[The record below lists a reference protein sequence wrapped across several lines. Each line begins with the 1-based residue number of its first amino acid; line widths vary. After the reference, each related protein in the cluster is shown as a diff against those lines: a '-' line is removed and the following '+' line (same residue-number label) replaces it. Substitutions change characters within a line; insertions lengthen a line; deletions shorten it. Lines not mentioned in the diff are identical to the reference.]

1 MTTFSKSHDMALFI
15 ITKYDI
21 MSTYKENSFM
31 KTDFNLLTLFSNPNN
46 ISIAKSYDR
55 YDNVLSI
62 DLKQSEN
69 GYHVDAVV
77 RVRSEEFQ
85 CSFSFDDE
93 YSLMDYN
100 CECIWCRDGSPCAHI
115 GAVLLKLNQLEI
127 PSFPYHY
134 VNSQVEEEKKRQE
147 RRHQQQLQ
155 RALALRALET
165 NDLIKQNKEYYH
177 NQVSSSISHEKYNLT
192 AILNEDDDVL
202 YLDYKIGNAKK
213 YIIKDVDEF
222 LEHIE
227 NKDQVKY
234 GKYLQFVHTRESFTD
249 EALKQIAFLERAKI
263 AMNKVNPENYFFS
276 FRSSLNFGRYVY
288 IRSEFLDD
296 FYDVYKELG
305 LVHCL
310 FKDID
315 YTIKASL
322 VKEQEYYVLKIIDE
336 NQFYFGK
343 QYIYFIS
350 TFKQLTK
357 IQRVQMDLNEKSFD
371 ILLDLFENPMFIKE
385 EDLHDFYKYI
395 WTPMQN
401 SFDLE
406 CDFELIQSP
415 YTFIKIYGDI
425 NENEQI
431 YFKIYYEDENQNRI
445 HAFQNDL
452 MTTVQQDIVE
462 TYFREHCQQIDEK
475 NGCVYFDSYDEK
487 TYEFMHTGIEFLQ
500 QYSEI
505 YISEALKKI
514 GQPVHYQIQVGV
526 KVDHDLISLDMKST
540 QIPQM
545 EITEVLS
552 KYRRKK
558 KFHRL
563 KNGELLYLESPDL
576 EELSKFMDEYHINA
590 NDIQNGSL
598 TLNKN
603 RVFALDNNA
612 TELQHIQIERDESF
626 QKLIQQFHQHIQYV
640 YPLTSY
646 YNQLLRD
653 YQKEGYQWLR
663 TLYELGFN
671 GVLADDMGLG
681 KTLQVIAL
689 LDQLQTDKPSLVVCP
704 SSLIYNWEDE
714 VHKFSQTLPV
724 TCIVSDAKT
733 REMMIHNIHDK
744 HLYVTS
750 YDYIRRDIELY
761 DAIEFEYVI
770 LDESQYIK
778 NQKTKN
784 ATSVKQL
791 HALHKLALSGT
802 PIENSLAELW
812 SVFDFLMPQYLYN
825 YHYFQK
831 KFETDIVKNQ
841 DQKKIQQLQKMV
853 SPFILRRNKK
863 DVLLELPDKI
873 EKTQLIPFTQQE
885 SELYFANLAQIN
897 TQLQEIF
904 QMEKVDKI
912 VILSMLTK
920 LRQIC
925 CEPRM
930 IYDNI
935 YQSSSKMKACMDLIC
950 NYKANHQQVLLFS
963 SFTKVFD
970 LMEEELKLNGIR
982 YFILTGGT
990 SKETRRELVQ
1000 RFQEGEA
1007 DVFLISLKAGGTGLN
1022 LTQAQAVIHY
1032 DPWWNISA
1040 QNQATDRAYRIGQH
1054 HNVMVHQ
1061 MIMKESI
1068 EEKIQILQA
1077 KKKELADMFVE
1088 NSEGNISSLSTED
1101 LKALFAM

>member
-1 MTTFSKSHDMALFI
+1 
-15 ITKYDI
+15 
-21 MSTYKENSFM
+21 M
-31 KTDFNLLTLFSNPNN
+31 KTDFNLLTLFSNRNN
-46 ISIAKSYDR
+46 ISIARSYDR

-62 DLKQSEN
+62 DMKQEDTL
-69 GYHVDAVV
+69 YHVQAMVQV
-77 RVRSEEFQ
+77 RGEEFL
-85 CSFSFDDE
+85 CSFTFDNE
-93 YSLMDYN
+93 YHLHEYQ
-100 CECIWCRDGSPCAHI
+100 CECIWCTDDSPCAHI

-127 PSFPYHY
+127 SSFPYHY
-134 VNSQVEEEKKRQE
+134 INTEFEEEKKRQE

-155 RALALRALET
+155 RALAIRALET

-336 NQFYFGK
+336 NQFYYGK

-357 IQRVQMDLNEKSFD
+357 IQRIQMDLNEKSFD

-395 WTPMQN
+395 WAPMQN
-401 SFDLE
+401 YFDLT
-406 CDFELIQSP
+406 CDFELGQSP

-431 YFKIYYEDENQNRI
+431 YFKIYYEDENQNHI
-445 HAFQNDL
+445 HAFQNDTI
-452 MTTVQQDIVE
+452 TTIDQDIVE
-462 TYFREHCQQIDEK
+462 AYLRQQCHQIDEK

-487 TYEFMHTGIEFLQ
+487 TYEFMHDGIEFLQ

-505 YISEALKKI
+505 YISEALKKM
-514 GQPVHYQIQVGV
+514 GRPVHYQIQVGV
-526 KVDHDLISLDMKST
+526 KVDHDLLSLNMESA
-540 QIPQM
+540 QIPPM
-545 EITEVLS
+545 EIAEVLS

-563 KNGELLYLESPDL
+563 KSGELLYLESPDL
-576 EELSKFMDEYHINA
+576 EELSNLIDEYHIHV

-598 TLNKN
+598 SLNKN
-603 RVFALDNNA
+603 RVFALDNDV
-612 TELQHIQIERDESF
+612 TELQHIQIERDASF
-626 QKLIQQFHQHIQYV
+626 QKLIQQFHQHTQHL

-671 GVLADDMGLG
+671 GILADDMGLG

-689 LDQLQTDKPSLVVCP
+689 LDQLETNKPSLVVCP

-714 VHKFSQTLPV
+714 VHKFSKSLPV

-733 REMMIHNIHDK
+733 RETMIHAIHGK

-750 YDYIRRDIELY
+750 YDYMRRDVELY
-761 DAIEFEYVI
+761 DSIEFEYVI

-784 ATSVKQL
+784 AISVKQL

-831 KFETDIVKNQ
+831 TFETDIVKNQ
-841 DQKKIQQLQKMV
+841 NQKKIQQLQKMV

-904 QMEKVDKI
+904 QMEKIDKI
-912 VILSMLTK
+912 AILAMLTK

-930 IYDNI
+930 IYENI
-935 YQSSSKMKACMDLIC
+935 NQSSSKMKACMDLIC

-982 YFILTGGT
+982 YFILTGET
-990 SKETRRELVQ
+990 SKEKRRELVR

-1022 LTQAQAVIHY
+1022 LTAAQAVIHF
-1032 DPWWNISA
+1032 DPWWNLSA
-1040 QNQATDRAYRIGQH
+1040 QNQATDRAYRIGQL
-1054 HNVMVHQ
+1054 NKVMVHQ
-1061 MIMKESI
+1061 LIMKESI
-1068 EEKIQILQA
+1068 EEKIQVLQA

-1101 LKALFAM
+1101 LKELLAM

>member
-1 MTTFSKSHDMALFI
+1 MALFI
-15 ITKYDI
+15 MIKYDI
-21 MSTYKENSFM
+21 MCTYKENSSM

-62 DLKQSEN
+62 DLEQVEN

-85 CSFSFDDE
+85 CSFSFDEE
-93 YSLMDYN
+93 YSLTDYN

-134 VNSQVEEEKKRQE
+134 TNSQIEEEKKRQE
-147 RRHQQQLQ
+147 EHRQQQLQ
-155 RALALRALET
+155 RAYALRALET
-165 NDLIKQNKEYYH
+165 NNLIQQNKEYYH
-177 NQVSSSISHEKYNLT
+177 NQVSSSISHEKYQLT
-192 AILNEDDDVL
+192 PSFYNDDDDL
-202 YLDYKIGNAKK
+202 YLEYKIGNTKK
-213 YIIKDVDEF
+213 YIIKNIDEF

-227 NKDQVKY
+227 NEEQVKY
-234 GKYLQFVHTRESFTD
+234 GKFLQFVHTRESFTD
-249 EALKQIAFLERAKI
+249 EALKQIDFLKKAKNT
-263 AMNKVNPENYFFS
+263 MNKIYRDNYFFD
-276 FRSSLNFGRYVY
+276 FRRDFNIGRYLY
-288 IRSEFLDD
+288 IHTEFIDE
-296 FYDVYKELG
+296 FYDVYKELD
-305 LVHCL
+305 LNHCH
-310 FKDID
+310 FENID
-315 YTIKASL
+315 YAIKVRL
-322 VKEQEYYVLKIIDE
+322 IKDNHYYILRVTDE
-336 NQFYFGK
+336 NVFYHGNH
-343 QYIYFIS
+343 YIYFIS
-350 TFKQLTK
+350 KSDSQTN
-357 IQRVQMDLNEKSFD
+357 IQRLQINLNDKSFD
-371 ILLDLFENPMFIKE
+371 ALLHLLKEPIFIKE
-385 EDLHDFYKYI
+385 EDFDDFYKYV

-406 CDFELIQSP
+406 CDFELIQSS
-415 YTFIKIYGDI
+415 YTFIKIYGDM

-475 NGCVYFDSYDEK
+475 NGCAYFNSYDEK

-505 YISEALKKI
+505 YISEALKKM
-514 GQPVHYQIQVGV
+514 GRPVHYQIQVGV
-526 KVDHDLISLDMKST
+526 KVDHDLLSLNMESA

-545 EITEVLS
+545 EIAEVLS

-576 EELSKFMDEYHINA
+576 EELSNLMDEYHIHA

-598 TLNKN
+598 SLNKN
-603 RVFALDNNA
+603 RVFALDNDV
-612 TELQHIQIERDESF
+612 TELQHIQIERDASF
-626 QKLIQQFHQHIQYV
+626 QKLIQQFHQHTQHL

-671 GVLADDMGLG
+671 GILADDMGLG

-689 LDQLQTDKPSLVVCP
+689 LDQLETNKPSLVVCP

-714 VHKFSQTLPV
+714 VHKFSKSLPV

-733 REMMIHNIHDK
+733 RETMIHAIHGK

-750 YDYIRRDIELY
+750 YDYMRRDVELY
-761 DAIEFEYVI
+761 DSIEFEYVI

-784 ATSVKQL
+784 AISVKQL

-831 KFETDIVKNQ
+831 TFETDIVKNQ
-841 DQKKIQQLQKMV
+841 NQKKIQQLQKMV

-897 TQLQEIF
+897 TQLQELF
-904 QMEKVDKI
+904 QMEKIDKI
-912 VILSMLTK
+912 AILAMLTK

-930 IYDNI
+930 IYENI
-935 YQSSSKMKACMDLIC
+935 NQSSSKMKACMDLIC

-982 YFILTGGT
+982 YFILTGET
-990 SKETRRELVQ
+990 SKEKRRELVY

-1022 LTQAQAVIHY
+1022 LTAAQAVIHF
-1032 DPWWNISA
+1032 DPWWNLSA
-1040 QNQATDRAYRIGQH
+1040 QNQATDRAYRIGQL
-1054 HNVMVHQ
+1054 NKVIVHQ
-1061 MIMKESI
+1061 LIMKESI
-1068 EEKIQILQA
+1068 EEKIQVLQA

-1101 LKALFAM
+1101 LKELLAM

>member
-15 ITKYDI
+15 MTKYDI

-62 DLKQSEN
+62 DLKQAEN

-147 RRHQQQLQ
+147 EHCQQQLQ
-155 RALALRALET
+155 RAYALRALET
-165 NDLIKQNKEYYH
+165 NNLIQQNKEYYH
-177 NQVSSSISHEKYNLT
+177 NQVSSSISHEQYQLT
-192 AILNEDDDVL
+192 PFFHNEDGDL
-202 YLDYKIGNAKK
+202 YLEYKIGNAKK

-249 EALKQIAFLERAKI
+249 EALKHIAFLERAKI

-305 LVHCL
+305 LVHCF

-357 IQRVQMDLNEKSFD
+357 IQRIQMDLNEKSFD

-395 WTPMQN
+395 WAPMQN
-401 SFDLE
+401 YFDLT
-406 CDFELIQSP
+406 CDFELGQSP

-431 YFKIYYEDENQNRI
+431 YFKIYYEDENQNHI
-445 HAFQNDL
+445 HAFQNDTI
-452 MTTVQQDIVE
+452 TTIDQDIVE
-462 TYFREHCQQIDEK
+462 AYLRQQCHQIDEK

-505 YISEALKKI
+505 YISEALKKM
-514 GQPVHYQIQVGV
+514 GRPVHYQIQVGV
-526 KVDHDLISLDMKST
+526 KVDHDLLSLNMESA

-563 KNGELLYLESPDL
+563 KSGELLYLESPDL

-626 QKLIQQFHQHIQYV
+626 QKLIQQFHQHTQHL
-640 YPLTSY
+640 YPLTPY

-671 GVLADDMGLG
+671 GILADDMGLG

-689 LDQLQTDKPSLVVCP
+689 LDQLETDKPSLVVCP

-841 DQKKIQQLQKMV
+841 DQKKIQQLQKIV

-1061 MIMKESI
+1061 LIMKESI

-1088 NSEGNISSLSTED
+1088 NSDGNISSLSTED

>member
-1 MTTFSKSHDMALFI
+1 M
-15 ITKYDI
+15 
-21 MSTYKENSFM
+21 N
-31 KTDFNLLTLFSNPNN
+31 NL
-46 ISIAKSYDR
+46 
-55 YDNVLSI
+55 
-62 DLKQSEN
+62 
-69 GYHVDAVV
+69 G
-77 RVRSEEFQ
+77 
-85 CSFSFDDE
+85 
-93 YSLMDYN
+93 
-100 CECIWCRDGSPCAHI
+100 
-115 GAVLLKLNQLEI
+115 
-127 PSFPYHY
+127 
-134 VNSQVEEEKKRQE
+134 
-147 RRHQQQLQ
+147 
-155 RALALRALET
+155 
-165 NDLIKQNKEYYH
+165 
-177 NQVSSSISHEKYNLT
+177 
-192 AILNEDDDVL
+192 
-202 YLDYKIGNAKK
+202 
-213 YIIKDVDEF
+213 IIKDIDEF

-263 AMNKVNPENYFFS
+263 AMNKVNPENYFFN
-276 FRSSLNFGRYVY
+276 FRSLLNFGRYVY

-305 LVHCL
+305 LDHCL
-310 FKDID
+310 FKDIN
-315 YTIKASL
+315 YTIKTSL
-322 VKEQEYYVLKIIDE
+322 VKEQEYYVLKMIDE

-350 TFKQLTK
+350 TFRQQTT
-357 IQRVQMDLNEKSFD
+357 IQRIQMDLNEKSFD
-371 ILLDLFENPMFIKE
+371 ILLDLFENPIFIKE
-385 EDLHDFYKYI
+385 EDLQDFYKYV

-401 SFDLE
+401 YFDLT
-406 CDFELIQSP
+406 CDFDFEQSL

-431 YFKIYYEDENQNRI
+431 YFKVYYEDENHNRI
-445 HAFQNDL
+445 HAFQNDTI
-452 MTTVQQDIVE
+452 TTIDQDIVE
-462 TYFREHCQQIDEK
+462 TYLRQQCHQIDKK
-475 NGCVYFDSYDEK
+475 NSCVYFDSYDEK

-505 YISEALKKI
+505 YISEALKKM
-514 GQPVHYQIQVGV
+514 GRPVHYQIQVGV
-526 KVDHDLISLDMKST
+526 KVDHDLLSLNMESA

-545 EITEVLS
+545 EIAEVLS

-563 KNGELLYLESPDL
+563 KSGELLYLESPDL
-576 EELSKFMDEYHINA
+576 EELSNLMDEYHINA

-598 TLNKN
+598 ILNKN

-626 QKLIQQFHQHIQYV
+626 QKLIQQFHQHTQHL

-671 GVLADDMGLG
+671 GILADDMGLG

-689 LDQLQTDKPSLVVCP
+689 LDQLETNKPSLVVCP

-714 VHKFSQTLPV
+714 VHKFSKSLPV
-724 TCIVSDAKT
+724 TCIVSDANTRKT
-733 REMMIHNIHDK
+733 MIHAICGK

-750 YDYIRRDIELY
+750 YDYTRRDIELY
-761 DAIEFEYVI
+761 DSIEFEYVI

-784 ATSVKQL
+784 AISVKQL

-831 KFETDIVKNQ
+831 TFETDIVKNQ
-841 DQKKIQQLQKMV
+841 NQKKIQQLQKMV

-930 IYDNI
+930 IYENI
-935 YQSSSKMKACMDLIC
+935 NQSSSKMKACLELLC
-950 NYKANHQQVLLFS
+950 NYKANHQKVLLFS

-982 YFILTGGT
+982 YFVLTGAT
-990 SKETRRELVQ
+990 SKEVRRDLVH

-1022 LTQAQAVIHY
+1022 LTAAQAVIHF
-1032 DPWWNISA
+1032 DPWWNLSA

-1054 HNVMVHQ
+1054 NNVMVHQ
-1061 MIMKESI
+1061 LIMKESI

-1101 LKALFAM
+1101 LKELFAL

>member
-1 MTTFSKSHDMALFI
+1 
-15 ITKYDI
+15 
-21 MSTYKENSFM
+21 M
-31 KTDFNLLTLFSNPNN
+31 KTDFNLFTLFSNPNN

-62 DLKQSEN
+62 DLQQDEN
-69 GYHVDAVV
+69 IYHVDAVV

-85 CSFSFDDE
+85 CSFSFDEE
-93 YSLMDYN
+93 YVLNNYD
-100 CECIWCRDGSPCAHI
+100 CECIWCREGSPCAHI
-115 GAVLLKLNQLEI
+115 GAVLLKLNQLDI

-134 VNSQVEEEKKRQE
+134 TNPKVEEEMRQE
-147 RRHQQQLQ
+147 EQRQQQLQ
-155 RALALRALET
+155 RTYALKSLET
-165 NDLIKQNKEYYH
+165 NQLIRQNKEYYH
-177 NQVSSSISHEKYNLT
+177 NQVTSFISHEKYQLT
-192 AILNEDDDVL
+192 PFFHNDDGNL
-202 YLDYKIGNAKK
+202 YLEYKIGHTKK
-213 YIIKDVDEF
+213 YIIKDLDEF
-222 LEHIE
+222 LERIDNE
-227 NKDQVKY
+227 EQFKY
-234 GKYLQFVHTRESFTD
+234 GKFLQFVHTRAAFTD
-249 EALKQIAFLERAKI
+249 EALKQIDFLKSAKNT
-263 AMNKVNPENYFFS
+263 MNEIYRGNYFFD
-276 FRSSLNFGRYVY
+276 FRREFNIGRYLY
-288 IRSEFLDD
+288 IHSDFLDD
-296 FYDVYKELG
+296 FYDVYKDLG
-305 LVHCL
+305 LNHCD
-310 FKDID
+310 FVDID
-315 YTIKASL
+315 YAIK
-322 VKEQEYYVLKIIDE
+322 VRFIQDHHYYILHLTDE
-336 NQFYFGK
+336 NTFYSGHR
-343 QYIYFIS
+343 YIYFIS
-350 TFKQLTK
+350 KSDSQTK
-357 IQRVQMDLNEKSFD
+357 IQRLQMNLNDKSFD
-371 ILLDLFENPMFIKE
+371 VLLHLLKEPMFIKE
-385 EDLHDFYKYI
+385 EDFDDFYKYV

-401 SFDLE
+401 YFDLE
-406 CDFELIQSP
+406 CDFEFIQSP
-415 YTFIKIYGDI
+415 YPFIKIYGDM

-445 HAFQNDL
+445 HAFQKDV
-452 MTTVQQDIVE
+452 MTTVQQDVVE
-462 TYFREHCQQIDEK
+462 TYFREYCQQVDEET
-475 NGCVYFDSYDEK
+475 GCAYFDSYDEK

-500 QYSEI
+500 QYCEI

-514 GQPVHYQIQVGV
+514 GRPVRYQIQVGV
-526 KVDHDLISLDMKST
+526 KVDHDLLSLDMKST

-545 EITEVLS
+545 EIAEVLS

-563 KNGELLYLESPDL
+563 KSGELLYLESPDL
-576 EELSKFMDEYHINA
+576 EELSQFMDEYHV
-590 NDIQNGSL
+590 DIKDIHDGSL

-603 RVFALDNNA
+603 RVFALNNDA
-612 TELQHIQIERDESF
+612 TQLQHLQIERQASF
-626 QKLIQQFHQHIQYV
+626 QDLIQQFHHQV
-640 YPLTSY
+640 YPLTPY
-646 YNQLLRD
+646 YEKLLRD

-663 TLYELGFN
+663 TLHDFGFN
-671 GVLADDMGLG
+671 GILADDMGLG

-689 LDQLQTDKPSLVVCP
+689 LDQLETDKPSLVVCP

-733 REMMIHNIHDK
+733 RASLIQTMGDK

-750 YDYIRRDIELY
+750 YDYMRRDVELY
-761 DAIEFEYVI
+761 DSIEFEYVI

-853 SPFILRRNKK
+853 SPFILRRHKK

-885 SELYFANLAQIN
+885 SELYFANLAKIN
-897 TQLQEIF
+897 TQLQELF

-935 YQSSSKMKACMDLIC
+935 YQSSSKMKACMDLLC
-950 NYKANHQQVLLFS
+950 NYKSNHQKVLLFS

-1022 LTQAQAVIHY
+1022 LTKAQAVIHY

-1040 QNQATDRAYRIGQH
+1040 QNQATDRAYRIGQY
-1054 HNVMVHQ
+1054 HNVIVHQ
-1061 MIMKESI
+1061 LIMKDSI

-1088 NSEGNISSLSTED
+1088 NSEGNISSLSAED
-1101 LKALFAM
+1101 LKNLFAM

>member
-1 MTTFSKSHDMALFI
+1 
-15 ITKYDI
+15 
-21 MSTYKENSFM
+21 M

-62 DLKQSEN
+62 DLEQVEN

-85 CSFSFDDE
+85 CSFSFDEE
-93 YSLMDYN
+93 YSLTDYN

-134 VNSQVEEEKKRQE
+134 TNSQIEEEKKRQE
-147 RRHQQQLQ
+147 KHHQQQLQ

-357 IQRVQMDLNEKSFD
+357 IQRIQMDLNEKSFD

-395 WTPMQN
+395 WAPMQN
-401 SFDLE
+401 YFDLT
-406 CDFELIQSP
+406 CDFELGQSP

-431 YFKIYYEDENQNRI
+431 YFKIYYEDENQNHI
-445 HAFQNDL
+445 HAFQNDTI
-452 MTTVQQDIVE
+452 TTIDQDIVE
-462 TYFREHCQQIDEK
+462 AYLRQQCHQIDEK

-487 TYEFMHTGIEFLQ
+487 TYEFMHDGMEFLQ

-514 GQPVHYQIQVGV
+514 GKPVHYQIQVGV

-545 EITEVLS
+545 EIAEVLS

-563 KNGELLYLESPDL
+563 KSGELLYLESPDL
-576 EELSKFMDEYHINA
+576 EELSNFMDEYHINA

-626 QKLIQQFHQHIQYV
+626 QKLIQQFHQHTQHL
-640 YPLTSY
+640 YPLTPY

-671 GVLADDMGLG
+671 GILADDMGLG

-689 LDQLQTDKPSLVVCP
+689 LDQLETDKPSLVVCP

-714 VHKFSQTLPV
+714 VHKFSQTLSV
-724 TCIVSDAKT
+724 TCIVSDANTRKT
-733 REMMIHNIHDK
+733 MIHAICGK

-970 LMEEELKLNGIR
+970 LMEEELKLNSIR

-1022 LTQAQAVIHY
+1022 LTKAQAVIHY

-1040 QNQATDRAYRIGQH
+1040 QNQATDRAYRIGQY

-1061 MIMKESI
+1061 LIMKESI

>member
-1 MTTFSKSHDMALFI
+1 M
-15 ITKYDI
+15 
-21 MSTYKENSFM
+21 
-31 KTDFNLLTLFSNPNN
+31 
-46 ISIAKSYDR
+46 
-55 YDNVLSI
+55 
-62 DLKQSEN
+62 
-69 GYHVDAVV
+69 
-77 RVRSEEFQ
+77 
-85 CSFSFDDE
+85 
-93 YSLMDYN
+93 
-100 CECIWCRDGSPCAHI
+100 
-115 GAVLLKLNQLEI
+115 
-127 PSFPYHY
+127 
-134 VNSQVEEEKKRQE
+134 
-147 RRHQQQLQ
+147 
-155 RALALRALET
+155 
-165 NDLIKQNKEYYH
+165 
-177 NQVSSSISHEKYNLT
+177 
-192 AILNEDDDVL
+192 
-202 YLDYKIGNAKK
+202 
-213 YIIKDVDEF
+213 
-222 LEHIE
+222 
-227 NKDQVKY
+227 
-234 GKYLQFVHTRESFTD
+234 
-249 EALKQIAFLERAKI
+249 
-263 AMNKVNPENYFFS
+263 
-276 FRSSLNFGRYVY
+276 
-288 IRSEFLDD
+288 
-296 FYDVYKELG
+296 
-305 LVHCL
+305 
-310 FKDID
+310 
-315 YTIKASL
+315 
-322 VKEQEYYVLKIIDE
+322 
-336 NQFYFGK
+336 
-343 QYIYFIS
+343 
-350 TFKQLTK
+350 
-357 IQRVQMDLNEKSFD
+357 
-371 ILLDLFENPMFIKE
+371 
-385 EDLHDFYKYI
+385 
-395 WTPMQN
+395 
-401 SFDLE
+401 
-406 CDFELIQSP
+406 
-415 YTFIKIYGDI
+415 
-425 NENEQI
+425 
-431 YFKIYYEDENQNRI
+431 
-445 HAFQNDL
+445 
-452 MTTVQQDIVE
+452 
-462 TYFREHCQQIDEK
+462 
-475 NGCVYFDSYDEK
+475 
-487 TYEFMHTGIEFLQ
+487 
-500 QYSEI
+500 
-505 YISEALKKI
+505 
-514 GQPVHYQIQVGV
+514 
-526 KVDHDLISLDMKST
+526 
-540 QIPQM
+540 
-545 EITEVLS
+545 
-552 KYRRKK
+552 
-558 KFHRL
+558 
-563 KNGELLYLESPDL
+563 
-576 EELSKFMDEYHINA
+576 
-590 NDIQNGSL
+590 
-598 TLNKN
+598 
-603 RVFALDNNA
+603 
-612 TELQHIQIERDESF
+612 
-626 QKLIQQFHQHIQYV
+626 
-640 YPLTSY
+640 
-646 YNQLLRD
+646 RD

-671 GVLADDMGLG
+671 GILADDMGLG

-724 TCIVSDAKT
+724 TCIVSDANTRKT
-733 REMMIHNIHDK
+733 MIHAICGK

-1022 LTQAQAVIHY
+1022 LTKAQAVIHY

-1061 MIMKESI
+1061 LIMKESI

>member
-1 MTTFSKSHDMALFI
+1 
-15 ITKYDI
+15 
-21 MSTYKENSFM
+21 M

-62 DLKQSEN
+62 DLEQVEN

-85 CSFSFDDE
+85 CSFSFDEE
-93 YSLMDYN
+93 YSLTDYN

-134 VNSQVEEEKKRQE
+134 TNSQIEEEKKRQE
-147 RRHQQQLQ
+147 KHRQQQLQ

-288 IRSEFLDD
+288 IRSEYLDD

-357 IQRVQMDLNEKSFD
+357 IQRIQMDLNEKSFD

-395 WTPMQN
+395 WAPMQN
-401 SFDLE
+401 YFDLT
-406 CDFELIQSP
+406 CDFELGQSP

-425 NENEQI
+425 NDNEQI
-431 YFKIYYEDENQNRI
+431 YFKIYYEDENQNHI
-445 HAFQNDL
+445 HAFQNDTI
-452 MTTVQQDIVE
+452 TTIDQDIVE
-462 TYFREHCQQIDEK
+462 AYLRQQCHQIDEK

-487 TYEFMHTGIEFLQ
+487 TYEFMHDGIEFLQ

-505 YISEALKKI
+505 YISEALKKM
-514 GQPVHYQIQVGV
+514 GRPVHYHIQVGV
-526 KVDHDLISLDMKST
+526 KVDHDLLSLNMESA
-540 QIPQM
+540 QIPPM
-545 EITEVLS
+545 EIAEVLS

-576 EELSKFMDEYHINA
+576 EELSNFMDEYHINA

-626 QKLIQQFHQHIQYV
+626 QKLIQQFHQHTQHL
-640 YPLTSY
+640 YPLTPY

-671 GVLADDMGLG
+671 GILADDMGLG

-689 LDQLQTDKPSLVVCP
+689 LDQLETDKPSLVVCP

-714 VHKFSQTLPV
+714 VHKFSQTLSV
-724 TCIVSDAKT
+724 TCIVSDANTRKT
-733 REMMIHNIHDK
+733 MIHAICGK

-1022 LTQAQAVIHY
+1022 LTKAQAVIHY

-1040 QNQATDRAYRIGQH
+1040 QNQATDRAYRIGQY

-1061 MIMKESI
+1061 LIMKESI

>member
-1 MTTFSKSHDMALFI
+1 
-15 ITKYDI
+15 
-21 MSTYKENSFM
+21 M

-62 DLKQSEN
+62 DLEQVEN

-85 CSFSFDDE
+85 CSFSFDEE
-93 YSLMDYN
+93 YSLTDYN

-134 VNSQVEEEKKRQE
+134 TNSQIEEEKKRQE
-147 RRHQQQLQ
+147 KHRQQQLQ

-288 IRSEFLDD
+288 IRSEYLDD

-357 IQRVQMDLNEKSFD
+357 IQRIQMDLNEKSFD

-395 WTPMQN
+395 WAPMQN
-401 SFDLE
+401 YFDLT
-406 CDFELIQSP
+406 CDFELGQSP

-425 NENEQI
+425 NDNEQI
-431 YFKIYYEDENQNRI
+431 YFKIYYEDENQNHI
-445 HAFQNDL
+445 HAFQNDTI
-452 MTTVQQDIVE
+452 TTIDQDIVE
-462 TYFREHCQQIDEK
+462 AYLRQQCHQIDEK

-487 TYEFMHTGIEFLQ
+487 TYEFMHDGIEFLQ

-505 YISEALKKI
+505 YISEALKKM
-514 GQPVHYQIQVGV
+514 GRPVHYHIQVGV
-526 KVDHDLISLDMKST
+526 KVDHDLLSLNMESA
-540 QIPQM
+540 QIPPM
-545 EITEVLS
+545 EIAEVLS

-576 EELSKFMDEYHINA
+576 EELSNFMDEYHINA

-626 QKLIQQFHQHIQYV
+626 QKLIQQFRQHTQHL
-640 YPLTSY
+640 YPLTPY

-671 GVLADDMGLG
+671 GILADDMGLG

-750 YDYIRRDIELY
+750 YDYMRRDIELY

-1022 LTQAQAVIHY
+1022 LTKAQAVIHY

-1061 MIMKESI
+1061 LIMKESI